1 MMAEQFP
8 KFAESLQGFASQ
20 DGVRVQLLGNKQLA
34 ALVGQLLE
42 SAQTYGDADAKI
54 SRGGKEDTTRML
66 ATEQTRKASQMAEQ
80 SMNKLMPAFT
90 DNLIKLTAT
99 NEAFAV
105 EAAKALVH
113 YQGAISTAVDVSTG
127 IERIV
132 TDFGTV
138 ILDAVNGSDGE
149 GVTEGDTG
157 QFQTQ
162 YQGISNE
169 SYNKYNPDSKQE
181 VRIAPIVQQST
192 TLAAQQA
199 QFATGF
205 AGDVADQKEFYES
218 LLARVEK
225 MSGMAMEEANWYKD
239 KEWRDEL
246 AANMKAT
253 MQLIAQ
259 MQTLNTQLIE

>member
-1 MMAEQFP
+1 
-8 KFAESLQGFASQ
+8 
-20 DGVRVQLLGNKQLA
+20 
-34 ALVGQLLE
+34 
-42 SAQTYGDADAKI
+42 
-54 SRGGKEDTTRML
+54 
-66 ATEQTRKASQMAEQ
+66 
-80 SMNKLMPAFT
+80 MPAFT

-149 GVTEGDTG
+149 GDTG
-157 QFQTQ
+157 QSDKF
-162 YQGISNE
+162 QGISNE
-169 SYNKYNPDSKQE
+169 SYNKYNPDGKQE